1 MLRRFA
7 IVAVLCGFL
16 TPALAQDAAS
26 NRWSGF
32 YIGGHGGGGAG
43 RIDDATKDL
52 QGAIAGSHVGYNW
65 QGANVVLGIEADLS
79 WTDYE
84 LAVKTN
90 LGAINVGLSASH
102 DFFTSARA
110 RLGFA
115 EGPVLVYG
123 TFGVAYTE
131 IDVVLSVSV
140 PGINTTV
147 DKITTDVGGIIGG
160 VGFEYALGSNLA
172 LRGEALWFD
181 VHPDFDFTDAGYE
194 GYEVRAGLSYYF
206 K

>member
-1 MLRRFA
+1 MLRRLA
-7 IVAVLCGFL
+7 IAAVLCGFF
-16 TPALAQDAAS
+16 TPALAQDAAP

-32 YIGGHGGGGAG
+32 YIGGHVGGGAG
-43 RIDDATKDL
+43 RIDDATEDL
-52 QGAIAGSHVGYNW
+52 QGAIAGGHIGYNW
-65 QGANVVLGIEADLS
+65 QGPNVVLGIEADLS

-84 LAVKTN
+84 LALKTN
-90 LGAINVGLSASH
+90 LGAFNVDLSASH

-115 EGPVLVYG
+115 EGPIMVYG

-131 IDVVLSVSV
+131 IDVALSISG
-140 PGINTTV
+140 PGINTI
-147 DKITTDVGGIIGG
+147 DKISTELGGIIGG

-181 VHPDFDFTDAGYE
+181 VHPDFDFTDAGYN
-194 GYEVRAGLSYYF
+194 GYEVRAGMSYYF

>member
-1 MLRRFA
+1 MLRRLA
-7 IVAVLCGFL
+7 IAVVLCGYF
-16 TPALAQDAAS
+16 TPALAQDAAP

-32 YIGGHGGGGAG
+32 YIGAHGGGGEG
-43 RIDDATKDL
+43 RLQGATQDL
-52 QGAIAGSHVGYNW
+52 QGTIAGGHAGYNW
-65 QGANVVLGIEADLS
+65 QGPNVVLGIEADLS

-84 LAVKTN
+84 LALKTN
-90 LGAINVGLSASH
+90 VGAFSVGASASH

-115 EGPVLVYG
+115 DGPIMVYG

-131 IDVVLSVSV
+131 IDTVLSISG
-140 PGINTTV
+140 PGINIV
-147 DKITTDVGGIIGG
+147 DKETTELGGIIGG
-160 VGFEYALGSNLA
+160 LGFEYALGSNLA

-181 VHPDFDFTDAGYE
+181 VRPDFDFTDSGYD